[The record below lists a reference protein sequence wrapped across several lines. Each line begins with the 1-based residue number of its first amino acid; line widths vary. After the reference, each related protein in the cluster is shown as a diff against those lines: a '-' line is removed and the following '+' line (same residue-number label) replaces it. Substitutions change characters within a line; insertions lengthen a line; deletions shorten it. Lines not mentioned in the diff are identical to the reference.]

1 MPRPYGR
8 VCSHLQCDRLS
19 LGLTLKNRRVNCTF
33 TGKPIIRPTANCSA
47 FDVSTLT
54 RHFVF
59 TLYCSHQTVPC
70 SVLRRVDPKSP
81 LHIHST
87 LFTPVVRPTV
97 PCSELR
103 RSEDWPSQHIRVV
116 VGRCI
121 RTNTIICKHPLCLGT
136 PIIPFITHNIAQ
148 YSVSPRQS
156 FIQIHAIYT
165 TGNGTVVLPDGR
177 GHLGRRPPAL
187 SPLHDMCTPAVRPIV
202 SCFALRRSVDW
213 PSHHIRFVLG
223 RCIRSNTIISK
234 HPPCLRGKG

>member
-121 RTNTIICKHPLCLGT
+121 RTNTIICK
-136 PIIPFITHNIAQ
+136 Q
-148 YSVSPRQS
+148 
-156 FIQIHAIYT
+156 
-165 TGNGTVVLPDGR
+165 
-177 GHLGRRPPAL
+177 
-187 SPLHDMCTPAVRPIV
+187 
-202 SCFALRRSVDW
+202 
-213 PSHHIRFVLG
+213 
-223 RCIRSNTIISK
+223 
-234 HPPCLRGKG
+234 PPCPPPPPSSLTILRNTVFPPDNPLFKYTPYTLLATAPLFYPMVEAI

>member
-1 MPRPYGR
+1 MYTQRKHEHTRTGNWSESGFGSLGRAPLNISSCLGGGGAMPRPYGR

-121 RTNTIICKHPLCLGT
+121 RTNTIICK
-136 PIIPFITHNIAQ
+136 Q
-148 YSVSPRQS
+148 
-156 FIQIHAIYT
+156 
-165 TGNGTVVLPDGR
+165 
-177 GHLGRRPPAL
+177 
-187 SPLHDMCTPAVRPIV
+187 
-202 SCFALRRSVDW
+202 
-213 PSHHIRFVLG
+213 
-223 RCIRSNTIISK
+223 
-234 HPPCLRGKG
+234 PPCPFF